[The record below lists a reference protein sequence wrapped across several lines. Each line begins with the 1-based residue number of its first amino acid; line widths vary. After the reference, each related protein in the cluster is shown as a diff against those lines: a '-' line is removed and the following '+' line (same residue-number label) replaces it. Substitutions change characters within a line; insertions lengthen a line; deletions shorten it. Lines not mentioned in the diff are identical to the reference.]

1 MIQIFGIKPTFTG
14 ISAFDK
20 HLFVIHYLTP
30 WCLSYN
36 KIVLIVFNH

>member
-14 ISAFDK
+14 IFAFDK

-30 WCLSYN
+30 CRLSYN
-36 KIVLIVFNH
+36 KIVSILFCH